1 MRARMS
7 VINVDLSSINKEI
20 KSPKK
25 KVRRTSYF
33 KNRQFASKLF
43 LKLTNITLDKSIQ
56 CISIF
61 KFDTQNRNK
70 QEIMTCVPYLTTL
83 TNFYQYM
90 SLKEYEKGIIDLLTE
105 CAWII
110 FYRYFPINS
119 IIKKGGEAGDLFQ
132 ILFDGKVAVLNIVFE
147 KECLTEE
154 EYIKYIIK
162 LILINDENALK
173 LVTDFN
179 KDIINIPNNDIEK
192 YCAHKYP
199 LNFENLYKKAM
210 KELSE
215 IGFKFSYDLKN
226 FTVNSLENYMKSLVI
241 KNNVK
246 QINEQSKEKKYYNIC
261 HYEYFQTLNSGS
273 YFGNLITK
281 YTINDNLLY
290 FTLSNCDTGYISNKE
305 SNKSKVFVLIYEK
318 MKKLFQ
324 SYLQFFFIYKNI
336 NTNYFIKY
344 YSGLFQYKIL
354 SEKDKLYIQNSI
366 HEGVYFLIDGEITI
380 YTERNMN
387 EIGGISVAL
396 QYSLENFREQI
407 STLSHEDMGNSNE
420 ASKLIK
426 NPIYRSKEYIEYS
439 QGKKTIV
446 LNNIKNREAI
456 GLNEFYDQKTKLL
469 FFNAEV
475 KSKQATLFYIPN
487 KAFNKIMSR
496 EKSVETAVV
505 QMVELKAKYYIGTL
519 NNFKISVLKEVGYKI
534 GLTQKQI
541 QNIEN
546 LTDENINNKNDFDA
560 NNSNSFFNKKLTIMK
575 NNKEKKL
582 HLNKIDSFNMT
593 NVNNNNNN
601 SNRPYNLR
609 SMTFSQGN
617 FGSSLKKF
625 NSNDSFNYPNYSLSK
640 QLYNNSILKKNFY
653 NNNNNNVFNNI
664 SKTQTINISNSY
676 SNKMNKSLENNAKKN
691 RKINSSTNVSYFPY
705 IVKSSGQNKFNDE
718 TKLPD
723 IYSNYKKNKNNNN
736 HN

>member
-1 MRARMS
+1 MS
-7 VINVDLSSINKEI
+7 VINVDLSSINKEA
-20 KSPKK
+20 KPPKK

-110 FYRYFPINS
+110 FYRYFPTNS

-132 ILFDGKVAVLNIVFE
+132 IIFDGKVAVLNIVFE

-173 LVTDFN
+173 LVTEFN

-199 LNFENLYKKAM
+199 LNFENLYKKAI

-241 KNNVK
+241 QNNVK

-261 HYEYFQTLNSGS
+261 HYEYYQTLNTGS
-273 YFGNLITK
+273 YFGNLITN

-290 FTLSNCDTGYISNKE
+290 FTLSNCDTGFISNKE
-305 SNKSKVFVLIYEK
+305 SNKSKVFVLINEK
-318 MKKLFQ
+318 MKKLFE
-324 SYLQFFFIYKNI
+324 SYLQFFFIYKNVNI
-336 NTNYFIKY
+336 NYFLKY

-387 EIGGISVAL
+387 EIGGISLAL

-407 STLSHEDMGNSNE
+407 STLSHEDMGKTNE
-420 ASKLIK
+420 ATKLIK
-426 NPIYRSKEYIEYS
+426 NPIYRSKEYIESS
-439 QGKKTIV
+439 QGKKTII
-446 LNNIKNREAI
+446 LNTIKNREAI

-469 FFNAEV
+469 FFNAQV

-487 KAFNKIMSR
+487 KAFNKILSR

-519 NNFKISVLKEVGYKI
+519 NNYKISVLKEVGYKI

-546 LTDENINNKNDFDA
+546 LTDENINDNNNNTKKDFDI
-560 NNSNSFFNKKLTIMK
+560 NKSNSFFNKKLTLMK
-575 NNKEKKL
+575 NNKEKKFQ
-582 HLNKIDSFNMT
+582 LNKIDSFNMT
-593 NVNNNNNN
+593 NINNNNNN
-601 SNRPYNLR
+601 NRPYNLR
-609 SMTFSQGN
+609 SMTYSQRSFEN
-617 FGSSLKKF
+617 NLKKF

-640 QLYNNSILKKNFY
+640 QLYNNSIIKKNFFPSY
-653 NNNNNNVFNNI
+653 NNNNIFNNI
-664 SKTQTINISNSY
+664 SKTHTMNNSNSY
-676 SNKMNKSLENNAKKN
+676 FNNINKSHENNSKKN
-691 RKINSSTNVSYFPY
+691 RKFNSSSNISYFPY

-723 IYSNYKKNKNNNN
+723 IYSNYQNNKNKNY
-736 HN
+736 

>member
-20 KSPKK
+20 KPKK

-83 TNFYQYM
+83 NNFYQYM

-110 FYRYFPINS
+110 FYRYFPTNS
-119 IIKKGGEAGDLFQ
+119 IIKKSGEGGELFQ
-132 ILFDGKVAVLNIVFE
+132 LIFDGKVAVLNIVFE

-154 EYIKYIIK
+154 DYIKYLIK
-162 LILINDENALK
+162 LILINEENALK
-173 LVTDFN
+173 LVTEFN
-179 KDIINIPNNDIEK
+179 KDIIDIPNNDIEN
-192 YCAHKYP
+192 YCFHHYP
-199 LNFENLYKKAM
+199 LNFENIYKKAIQ
-210 KELSE
+210 ELSE
-215 IGFKFSYDLKN
+215 IGFKFSYDLKT
-226 FTVNSLENYMKSLVI
+226 FSVNNLENYMKSLVI

-246 QINEQSKEKKYYNIC
+246 QINEQSKEKKYYTIC

-290 FTLSNCDTGYISNKE
+290 FSLSNCDTGFISNKE
-305 SNKSKVFVLIYEK
+305 SNKSKVFVLVYEK
-318 MKKLFQ
+318 MIKLFQ
-324 SYLQFFFIYKNI
+324 SYLQFYFIFKNI
-336 NTNYFIKY
+336 NTNYFYKY

-354 SEKDKLYIQNSI
+354 NEKDKLYIQNSI
-366 HEGVYFLIDGEITI
+366 HEGVYFLIDGEITV
-380 YTERNMN
+380 YTERKMN
-387 EIGGISVAL
+387 EIGGISIAL

-407 STLSHEDMGNSNE
+407 STLSHEEMGSSNE

-426 NPIYRSKEYIEYS
+426 NPIYRSKEYIDYS
-439 QGKKTIV
+439 QGKKTII
-446 LNNIKNREAI
+446 LNTIKNREAI

-469 FFNAEV
+469 FFTAEV

-487 KAFNKIMSR
+487 KAFLKILTR

-519 NNFKISVLKEVGYKI
+519 NNFKISILKEVGYKI
-534 GLTQKQI
+534 GLSQKQI

-546 LTDENINNKNDFDA
+546 LTDENLIENNNKKDFDM
-560 NNSNSFFNKKLTIMK
+560 NKSNSFFNKKYNLMK
-575 NNKEKKL
+575 KNKENKFN
-582 HLNKIDSFNMT
+582 LNKIEPFNLT
-593 NVNNNNNN
+593 NVNINNNNNN
-601 SNRPYNLR
+601 KPYNLR
-609 SMTFSQGN
+609 SMTFSSKMER
-617 FGSSLKKF
+617 FKL
-625 NSNDSFNYPNYSLSK
+625 NSNDSVNYNNYSLSK
-640 QLYNNSILKKNFY
+640 HLYNNSIIKKNISF
-653 NNNNNNVFNNI
+653 NNNI
-664 SKTQTINISNSY
+664 SKTRTLNY
-676 SNKMNKSLENNAKKN
+676 SNTFFNNMNKSNENNNIKKF
-691 RKINSSTNVSYFPY
+691 KSSSNISYFPY
-705 IVKSSGQNKFNDE
+705 IVKSSGQNKFKDE
-718 TKLPD
+718 SKLPD
-723 IYSNYKKNKNNNN
+723 IYSNYQKKKSNNY
-736 HN
+736 

>member
-1 MRARMS
+1 MS
-7 VINVDLSSINKEI
+7 VINVDLSSINKDM
-20 KSPKK
+20 KPKK

-43 LKLTNITLDKSIQ
+43 LKLTNLTLDKSIQ

-83 TNFYQYM
+83 NNFYQYM

-110 FYRYFPINS
+110 FYRYFPTNS
-119 IIKKGGEAGDLFQ
+119 IIKKGGEGGELFQ
-132 ILFDGKVAVLNIVFE
+132 LIFDGKVAVLNIVFE

-154 EYIKYIIK
+154 DYIKYLIK

-173 LVTDFN
+173 LVTEFN
-179 KDIINIPNNDIEK
+179 KDIIDIPNNDIEH
-192 YCAHKYP
+192 YCYNHYP
-199 LNFENLYKKAM
+199 LNFENIYKKAM
-210 KELSE
+210 QELSE
-215 IGFKFSYDLKN
+215 IGFNFSYDLKT

-261 HYEYFQTLNSGS
+261 HYEYFQTLSSGS
-273 YFGNLITK
+273 YIGNLITK

-290 FTLSNCDTGYISNKE
+290 FSLSNCDTGFISNKE
-305 SNKSKVFVLIYEK
+305 SNKSKVFVLVNEK
-318 MKKLFQ
+318 MIKLFQ
-324 SYLQFFFIYKNI
+324 SYLQFYFIFKNI
-336 NTNYFIKY
+336 NTNYFYKY

-354 SEKDKLYIQNSI
+354 NEKDKLYIQNSI
-366 HEGVYFLIDGEITI
+366 HEGVYFLIDGEITV
-380 YTERNMN
+380 YTERKMN
-387 EIGGISVAL
+387 EIGGISIAL

-407 STLSHEDMGNSNE
+407 STLSHEDIGSSNE

-426 NPIYRSKEYIEYS
+426 NPIYRSKEYIDYS
-439 QGKKTIV
+439 QGKKTII
-446 LNNIKNREAI
+446 LNTIKNREAI

-469 FFNAEV
+469 FFTAEV

-487 KAFNKIMSR
+487 KAFLKILTR

-519 NNFKISVLKEVGYKI
+519 NNFKISILKEVGYKI
-534 GLTQKQI
+534 GLSQKQI

-546 LTDENINNKNDFDA
+546 LTDENLNNNNNNNKNKDFDM
-560 NNSNSFFNKKLTIMK
+560 NKSNSFFNKKYQILK
-575 NNKEKKL
+575 KNKENKFN
-582 HLNKIDSFNMT
+582 LNKIEPFNLT
-593 NVNNNNNN
+593 NININNNNNN
-601 SNRPYNLR
+601 NKPYNLR
-609 SMTFSQGN
+609 SMTFSSGKVDK
-617 FGSSLKKF
+617 LKKLK
-625 NSNDSFNYPNYSLSK
+625 SNESVNYNNYSLS
-640 QLYNNSILKKNFY
+640 QNLYNNSIIKNSVYPSFNISKTRTMNY
-653 NNNNNNVFNNI
+653 SNSFFNNNMNKSGENNNNNIKKFKSSSNVNFFN
-664 SKTQTINISNSY
+664 
-676 SNKMNKSLENNAKKN
+676 
-691 RKINSSTNVSYFPY
+691 Y
-705 IVKSSGQNKFNDE
+705 IVKTSGQNRFNDE

-723 IYSNYKKNKNNNN
+723 IYSNIQKKKSNNY
-736 HN
+736 

>member
-20 KSPKK
+20 KPKK

-43 LKLTNITLDKSIQ
+43 LKLTNVTLDKSIQ

-83 TNFYQYM
+83 NNFYQYM

-110 FYRYFPINS
+110 FYRYFPTNS
-119 IIKKGGEAGDLFQ
+119 IIKKSGEGGELFQ
-132 ILFDGKVAVLNIVFE
+132 LIFDGKVAVLNIVFE

-154 EYIKYIIK
+154 DYIKYLIK
-162 LILINDENALK
+162 LILINEENALK
-173 LVTDFN
+173 LVTEFN
-179 KDIINIPNNDIEK
+179 KDIIDIPNNDIEN
-192 YCAHKYP
+192 YCFHHYP
-199 LNFENLYKKAM
+199 LNFENIYKKAIQ
-210 KELSE
+210 ELSE
-215 IGFKFSYDLKN
+215 IGFKFSYDLKT
-226 FTVNSLENYMKSLVI
+226 FSVNNLENYMKSLVI

-246 QINEQSKEKKYYNIC
+246 QINEQSKEKKYYTIC

-290 FTLSNCDTGYISNKE
+290 FSLSNCDTGFISNKE
-305 SNKSKVFVLIYEK
+305 SNKSKVFVLVYEK
-318 MKKLFQ
+318 MIKLFQ
-324 SYLQFFFIYKNI
+324 SYLQFYFIFKNI
-336 NTNYFIKY
+336 NTNYFYKY

-354 SEKDKLYIQNSI
+354 NEKDKLYIQNSI
-366 HEGVYFLIDGEITI
+366 HEGVYFLIDGEITV
-380 YTERNMN
+380 YTERKMN
-387 EIGGISVAL
+387 EIGGISIAL

-407 STLSHEDMGNSNE
+407 STLSHEEMGSSNE

-426 NPIYRSKEYIEYS
+426 NPIYRSKEYIDYS
-439 QGKKTIV
+439 QGKKTII
-446 LNNIKNREAI
+446 LNTIKNREAI

-469 FFNAEV
+469 FFTAEV

-487 KAFNKIMSR
+487 KAFLKILTR

-519 NNFKISVLKEVGYKI
+519 NNFKISILKEVGYKI
-534 GLTQKQI
+534 GLSQKQI

-546 LTDENINNKNDFDA
+546 LTDENLKENNNNNNKKDFDM
-560 NNSNSFFNKKLTIMK
+560 NKSNSFFNKKDILMK
-575 NNKEKKL
+575 KNKENKFN
-582 HLNKIDSFNMT
+582 LNKIEPFNLT
-593 NVNNNNNN
+593 NVNINNNNNN
-601 SNRPYNLR
+601 KPYNLR
-609 SMTFSQGN
+609 SMTFSSKMER
-617 FGSSLKKF
+617 FKL
-625 NSNDSFNYPNYSLSK
+625 NSNDSLNYNNYSLS
-640 QLYNNSILKKNFY
+640 QNLYNNSIIKKNISF
-653 NNNNNNVFNNI
+653 NNNI
-664 SKTQTINISNSY
+664 SKTRTLNY
-676 SNKMNKSLENNAKKN
+676 SNTFFNNMNKSNENNNIKKF
-691 RKINSSTNVSYFPY
+691 KSSSNISYFPY
-705 IVKSSGQNKFNDE
+705 IVKSSGQNKFKDE
-718 TKLPD
+718 SKLPD
-723 IYSNYKKNKNNNN
+723 IYSNYQKKKSNNY
-736 HN
+736 